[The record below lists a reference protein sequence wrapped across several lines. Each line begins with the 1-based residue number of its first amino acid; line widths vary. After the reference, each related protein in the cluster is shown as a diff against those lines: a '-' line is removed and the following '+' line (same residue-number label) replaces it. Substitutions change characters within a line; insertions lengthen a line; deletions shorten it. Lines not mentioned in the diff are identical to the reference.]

1 MFSVDELESMDGSD
15 IIYQAVTTNKSP
27 NPIPEKTPIHK
38 FVWYA
43 TLGCLFCIE
52 IIITILLIYRVRSL
66 WIIIVP
72 ISIPIIFSIFFLL
85 RTKLG
90 VLQTEY
96 LRKIL

>member
-15 IIYQAVTTNKSP
+15 VIYQAVTTNKSP
-27 NPIPEKTPIHK
+27 NPIPKQTPIQK
-38 FVWYA
+38 FLWYT
-43 TLGCLFCIE
+43 TLGCAFCIE
-52 IIITILLIYRVRSL
+52 ILVTIILIYRVRSL

-72 ISIPIIFSIFFLL
+72 ISIPIILGIFFLL